1 MATAHRFRTSAHRRV
16 ALAAVAAGLL
26 MSAGCG
32 GTAGTPTAGSGATAV
47 PATTSSAPVSPMPPA
62 TGATSTEPPP
72 VTESPTEP
80 TQPPAPASTAVTTT
94 LEPAT
99 MTVTA
104 TALPPK
110 TVTATATRP
119 PATVTVMPPPE
130 VDEGPGIR
138 CAGEYIVLVGSVIGD
153 DQAEVARLLGQFPGA
168 QSAGTGVCTS
178 MTQRTDDGRSITA
191 IYLGPFAA
199 QSDACAARAQVGGD
213 SQVRLMTPSSEPLG
227 PQTC

>member
-1 MATAHRFRTSAHRRV
+1 
-16 ALAAVAAGLL
+16 
-26 MSAGCG
+26 
-32 GTAGTPTAGSGATAV
+32 
-47 PATTSSAPVSPMPPA
+47 
-62 TGATSTEPPP
+62 
-72 VTESPTEP
+72 
-80 TQPPAPASTAVTTT
+80 
-94 LEPAT
+94 
-99 MTVTA
+99 
-104 TALPPK
+104 
-110 TVTATATRP
+110 
-119 PATVTVMPPPE
+119 MPPPE